1 MNLSTLCHYLALT
14 ATSGTAVA
22 RPALGDVG
30 SMPMSSLFSR
40 VTDEDFYFDD
50 LSSIKKIA
58 AIGDSYSAGIG
69 AGDRLQGA
77 GGEYPLCHLSW
88 HNELY

>member
-1 MNLSTLCHYLALT
+1 MKFNTFFHCFALI

-22 RPALGDVG
+22 RPALGDIG
-30 SMPMSSLFSR
+30 SIPMSSLFSR
-40 VTDEDFYFDD
+40 ATDDDFYFDD

-69 AGDRLQGA
+69 AGDRLQGP
-77 GGEYPLCHLSW
+77 GGEYLLCLGMT
-88 HNELY
+88 NDAND